1 MSPVVICFGAIDA
14 MVAAQAAYAVRDYR
28 RNSSEKTK
36 KKK

>member
-28 RNSSEKTK
+28 RGSDRK
-36 KKK
+36 KK